1 MVDKRE
7 AVMIDQSKNAC
18 KRLRVDRKT
27 ADGKK
32 PHSGDVKQTSLFYPG
47 LNLRK
52 WLQSNIKDIVF
63 HRILGF
69 QALRLTWR

>member
-32 PHSGDVKQTSLFYPG
+32 PHSGDVKQASLLLSRLELAEVTS
-47 LNLRK
+47 K
-52 WLQSNIKDIVF
+52 Q
-63 HRILGF
+63 H
-69 QALRLTWR
+69 

>member
-52 WLQSNIKDIVF
+52 
-63 HRILGF
+63 
-69 QALRLTWR
+69 

>member
-18 KRLRVDRKT
+18 KILRVDRKT

-32 PHSGDVKQTSLFYPG
+32 PHSGDVKQASLLLSRLELAEVTS
-47 LNLRK
+47 K
-52 WLQSNIKDIVF
+52 Q
-63 HRILGF
+63 H
-69 QALRLTWR
+69 